1 MVDDESTQV
10 LNFSAKLISDYPED
24 RRRQF
29 VVSYYL
35 SDRTLSIFEVQVS
48 NSGFRGGKF
57 LQRTRV
63 RDPTTKKFFEPHSFY
78 VGAKIQVSARTFEL
92 LEAAPHTFGLM
103 ESRAD
108 DFPEA
113 DVTQVVKHLIDVLQ
127 GETSSLRSAFE
138 KYDPRGTGFV
148 SVEEAKEIYS
158 KFIPKLTRHAV
169 LTLTRAFD
177 RNNGTYDYGLLLKYL
192 RA

>member
-10 LNFSAKLISDYPED
+10 LNFQAKLISDYPED

-35 SDRTLSIFEVQVS
+35 SDRTLSIFEIQVP

-63 RDPTTKKFFEPHSFY
+63 RDPTTKKFFEPHAFY

-113 DVTQVVKHLIDVLQ
+113 DITHVVKHLVDVLQ
-127 GETSSLRSAFE
+127 GETGTLRSAFE

-148 SVEEAKEIYS
+148 SVAEANEVYS

-177 RNNGTYDYGLLLKYL
+177 RNNGTYEYGILLKYL